1 MNTISTQQIHNVL
14 RTYHKVLKQ
23 RLEAP
28 GASRGQASADKVTL
42 SSEGRQL
49 LVSTAESEK
58 PSAENRQ
65 SSGGDESESSQ
76 KSR

>member
-1 MNTISTQQIHNVL
+1 MNTISTQQVHNVL

-23 RLEAP
+23 KIETP
-28 GASRGQASADKVTL
+28 GAGRGQASADKVTL

-49 LVSTAESEK
+49 LLSTAESEK

-65 SSGGDESESSQ
+65 PQGGEEGESSLTG
-76 KSR
+76 R